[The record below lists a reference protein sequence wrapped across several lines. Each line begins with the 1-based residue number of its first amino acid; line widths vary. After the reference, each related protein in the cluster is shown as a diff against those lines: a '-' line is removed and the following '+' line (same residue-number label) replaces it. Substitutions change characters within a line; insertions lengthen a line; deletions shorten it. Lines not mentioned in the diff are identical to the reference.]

1 MDNRL
6 ITCTNEDGISLYF
19 GVSFSPFILESVD
32 GVYSIKNKVSTVE
45 NTMIDGSTY
54 QGSVAEMRNIV
65 LYLRDKDSHKFNREL
80 LYRCFKIDSK
90 GQLKYTEDGTA
101 KIIDYYVESIS
112 VTGDSESRR
121 ATISLLCPDP
131 FFYDERAINVYLA
144 EWNPSFKFIHEF
156 KAIKEEIGY
165 RSLVKIQ
172 NIVNETAADDIGIT
186 IQITA
191 KGTVKNPKIIHVE
204 SNKVISIGS
213 EDKPLVMSAGD
224 VVTISTVTGNK
235 HVYLLS
241 GGVQTEI
248 NHYLTESS
256 EYFQLLRGNNHI
268 GYDADGGLDNIS
280 IQITYRLKYSGV

>member
-1 MDNRL
+1 MNNRL

-65 LYLRDKDSHKFNREL
+65 LTLRDKNSHKFNREL
-80 LYRCFKIDSK
+80 LYQCFKIDSK
-90 GQLKYTEDGTA
+90 GQLKYKEDDSV
-101 KIIDYYVESIS
+101 KVIDYYVESINI
-112 VTGDSESRR
+112 TGDYESRS
-121 ATISLLCPDP
+121 ATVSLLCPDP
-131 FFYDERAINVYLA
+131 FFYDENDINVYLA
-144 EWNPSFKFIHEF
+144 EWNPAFKFIHEF
-156 KAIKEEIGY
+156 KATKEEIGY

-172 NIVNETAADDIGIT
+172 NIFNETATDNIGIT

-191 KGTVKNPKIIHVE
+191 KGTVKNPKIIHAE
-204 SNKVISIGS
+204 SNRIIKVGYES
-213 EDKPLVMSAGD
+213 KPLLMSAGD
-224 VVTISTVTGNK
+224 VLTISTVTGNK

-241 GGVQTEI
+241 EGVRAEI
-248 NHYLTESS
+248 NHYLTEDS
-256 EYFQLLRGNNHI
+256 EYFQLQRGNNHI

-280 IQITYRLKYSGV
+280 IKITYRLKYSGV

>member
-65 LYLRDKDSHKFNREL
+65 LTLRDKNSHKFNREL

-90 GQLKYTEDGTA
+90 GQLKYKEDDSV
-101 KIIDYYVESIS
+101 KVIDYYVESIS
-112 VTGDSESRR
+112 ITGDYESRS
-121 ATISLLCPDP
+121 ATVSLLCPDP
-131 FFYDERAINVYLA
+131 FFYDENDINVYLA
-144 EWNPSFKFIHEF
+144 EWNPAFKFIHEF
-156 KAIKEEIGY
+156 KATKEEIGY

-172 NIVNETAADDIGIT
+172 NIINETATDNIGIT

-191 KGTVKNPKIIHVE
+191 KGTVKNPRIIHAE
-204 SNKVISIGS
+204 SNRIIKVGYES
-213 EDKPLVMSAGD
+213 KPLLMSAGD
-224 VVTISTVTGNK
+224 ILTISTVTGNK

-241 GGVQTEI
+241 EGVRTEI
-248 NHYLTESS
+248 NHYLTEDS
-256 EYFQLLRGNNHI
+256 EYFQLQRGNNHI

-280 IQITYRLKYSGV
+280 IKITYRLKYSGV

>member
-1 MDNRL
+1 M
-6 ITCTNEDGISLYF
+6 
-19 GVSFSPFILESVD
+19 
-32 GVYSIKNKVSTVE
+32 
-45 NTMIDGSTY
+45 
-54 QGSVAEMRNIV
+54 
-65 LYLRDKDSHKFNREL
+65 
-80 LYRCFKIDSK
+80 
-90 GQLKYTEDGTA
+90 
-101 KIIDYYVESIS
+101 
-112 VTGDSESRR
+112 
-121 ATISLLCPDP
+121 
-131 FFYDERAINVYLA
+131 
-144 EWNPSFKFIHEF
+144 
-156 KAIKEEIGY
+156 
-165 RSLVKIQ
+165 
-172 NIVNETAADDIGIT
+172 
-186 IQITA
+186 
-191 KGTVKNPKIIHVE
+191 E